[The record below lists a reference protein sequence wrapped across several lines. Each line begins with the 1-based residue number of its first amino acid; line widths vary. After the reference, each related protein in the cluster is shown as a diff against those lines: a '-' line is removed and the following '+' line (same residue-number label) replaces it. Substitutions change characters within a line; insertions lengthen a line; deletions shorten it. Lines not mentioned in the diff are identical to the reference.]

1 MAKAKGQQEVAV
13 VGTLTFVAKESLV
26 ITEGVFVDQ
35 GENQI
40 VIDVKRPR
48 SSKYDRKVF
57 ATADLL
63 QMYVTGETV
72 IIAQRG
78 TYEEVYANVTVSE
91 ITENGAIS
99 VVDEDGN
106 QIVCAAGTWVFVAD
120 EAEEEAPK
128 AKGKKAPAKKAPAKK
143 VEDDEES
150 DEDDSEEEVEEDDED
165 EEEAPKAKKAPA
177 KKAAAKPAAKGKGKG
192 KKVVEEEEDDEDD
205 SEEDDDDWE

>member
-1 MAKAKGQQEVAV
+1 MAKAKAQQV

-120 EAEEEAPK
+120 EAEEESPK
-128 AKGKKAPAKKAPAKK
+128 AKG
-143 VEDDEES
+143 
-150 DEDDSEEEVEEDDED
+150 
-165 EEEAPKAKKAPA
+165 KKAPA
-177 KKAAAKPAAKGKGKG
+177 KKAAAKPAAKGKKA
-192 KKVVEEEEDDEDD
+192 VEEDEEEESDDD
-205 SEEDDDDWE
+205 EDDDDWE

>member
-1 MAKAKGQQEVAV
+1 MAKAKAQQV

-143 VEDDEES
+143 VEDDEE
-150 DEDDSEEEVEEDDED
+150 DEDDSEEESDDEDDEAEEA
-165 EEEAPKAKKAPA
+165 EEEAPKAKGKKAPA
-177 KKAAAKPAAKGKGKG
+177 KKAAAKPAAKGKGK
-192 KKVVEEEEDDEDD
+192 KAVEEDEEESDDD
-205 SEEDDDDWE
+205 EDDDDWE

>member
-1 MAKAKGQQEVAV
+1 MAKAKAQQV

-120 EAEEEAPK
+120 EAEEAPK
-128 AKGKKAPAKKAPAKK
+128 AKGKKAPAKKAPTKK
-143 VEDDEES
+143 VEDDEE
-150 DEDDSEEEVEEDDED
+150 DEDDSEEESDDEDDEAEEA
-165 EEEAPKAKKAPA
+165 EEEAPKAKGKKAPA
-177 KKAAAKPAAKGKGKG
+177 KKAAAKPAAKGKGK
-192 KKVVEEEEDDEDD
+192 KAVEEDEEEESDDD
-205 SEEDDDDWE
+205 EDDDDWE

>member
-1 MAKAKGQQEVAV
+1 MAKAKAQQV

-143 VEDDEES
+143 VEDDEE
-150 DEDDSEEEVEEDDED
+150 DEAEEAEE
-165 EEEAPKAKKAPA
+165 EEEAPKAKGKKAPA
-177 KKAAAKPAAKGKGKG
+177 KKAAAKPAAKGKGK
-192 KKVVEEEEDDEDD
+192 KAVEEDEEEEESDDD
-205 SEEDDDDWE
+205 EDDDDWE

>member
-1 MAKAKGQQEVAV
+1 MAKAKAQQV

-120 EAEEEAPK
+120 EAEEESPK

-143 VEDDEES
+143 VEEDEEDEE
-150 DEDDSEEEVEEDDED
+150 DEDDEAEEAEEA
-165 EEEAPKAKKAPA
+165 EEEAPKAKGKKAPA
-177 KKAAAKPAAKGKGKG
+177 KKAAAKPAAKGKKA
-192 KKVVEEEEDDEDD
+192 VEEDEEEESDDD
-205 SEEDDDDWE
+205 EDDDDWE

>member
-1 MAKAKGQQEVAV
+1 MAKAKAQQV

-143 VEDDEES
+143 VEEVEEDDEES

-165 EEEAPKAKKAPA
+165 EEAPKAKKAPA
-177 KKAAAKPAAKGKGKG
+177 KKAAAKPAAKGKGK
-192 KKVVEEEEDDEDD
+192 KVVEEEEDEED
-205 SEEDDDDWE
+205 EEDDDDWE

>member
-1 MAKAKGQQEVAV
+1 MAKAKAQQV

-78 TYEEVYANVTVSE
+78 AYEEVYANVTVSE

-143 VEDDEES
+143 VEDDEE
-150 DEDDSEEEVEEDDED
+150 DEDDSEEESDDEAEEA
-165 EEEAPKAKKAPA
+165 EEEAPKAKGKKAPA
-177 KKAAAKPAAKGKGKG
+177 KKAAAKPAAKGKGK
-192 KKVVEEEEDDEDD
+192 KAVEEDEEEEESDDD
-205 SEEDDDDWE
+205 EDDDDWE

>member
-1 MAKAKGQQEVAV
+1 MAKAKAQQV

-120 EAEEEAPK
+120 EAEEEEAPK
-128 AKGKKAPAKKAPAKK
+128 AKGKKAPARKAPAKK
-143 VEDDEES
+143 VEDDEDDEAEES
-150 DEDDSEEEVEEDDED
+150 DDEDDEA
-165 EEEAPKAKKAPA
+165 EEAPKAKGKKAPA
-177 KKAAAKPAAKGKGKG
+177 KKAAAKPAAKGKGK
-192 KKVVEEEEDDEDD
+192 KAVEEDEEESDDD
-205 SEEDDDDWE
+205 EDDDDWE